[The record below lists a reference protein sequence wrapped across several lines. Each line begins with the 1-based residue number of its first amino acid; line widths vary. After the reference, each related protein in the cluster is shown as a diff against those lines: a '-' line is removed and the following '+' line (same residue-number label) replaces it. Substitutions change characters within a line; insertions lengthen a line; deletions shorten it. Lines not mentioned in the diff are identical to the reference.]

1 MGKINQE
8 VDFFYEPPCQ
18 DESRGR
24 VALFLT
30 KKGRGKYDGE
40 GLRGVKK
47 ELKEAGWSIFIASF
61 NSLPIACSM
70 NEKALRSWFRERLF
84 SLIGESKES
93 LSIFSDFSLFELS
106 LDLIGAPDSMVIF
119 CPEDLRY
126 SPFLSNGECF
136 SSLLIEETSL
146 LFIVESGGD
155 ISRVKS
161 QAFSRGLNC
170 FFYEYDQQGLFS
182 DSGNGVF
189 LEDMLEWVELI

>member
-1 MGKINQE
+1 MAKINQE

-24 VALFLT
+24 VALFL
-30 KKGRGKYDGE
+30 KNKGRGKGDGDC
-40 GLRGVKK
+40 LRVVKK
-47 ELKEAGWSIFIASF
+47 ELKEAGWSVVIASF
-61 NSLPIACSM
+61 NSLPLGCSM
-70 NEKALRSWFRERLF
+70 NEGALRPWFRERLF
-84 SLIGESKES
+84 SLIGDSKES

-106 LDLIGAPDSMVIF
+106 LDLIGTPDSMVIF

-136 SSLLIEETSL
+136 SSLLPDETSL
-146 LFIVESGGD
+146 LFIVEAGGD

-170 FFYEYDQQGLFS
+170 FFYEYDKHGLFS
-182 DSGNGVF
+182 DGGNGVF
-189 LEDMLEWVELI
+189 LEDMLDWVELL